1 MSDLHAI
8 LEAIGQLDDSEIDL
22 ADAALQLARRSAPDA
37 DWREASAHLSLIA
50 RAAAALAAEIDVLD
64 LPGCAA
70 MLASLLAEEFGYR
83 GDSETYDDL
92 ANANLIRV
100 IERRKGLPVALGIL
114 WLHAAQA
121 TGWEAFGIN
130 FPGHFLVGLG
140 AGNHQ
145 VVLDVFDGGRVLSIE
160 DLRSI
165 LHRVH
170 GKRVALRRE
179 MLIPMSNREILLRL
193 HGNIRSRQEQRGNP
207 RAALATLH
215 DMLLI
220 APAEPHLWLDAALL
234 HRQQD
239 EIAATL
245 TCYERFLALVP
256 EGAAAERIRDEAR
269 ELRGRMN

>member
-1 MSDLHAI
+1 MTDIALI
-8 LEAIGQLDDSEIDL
+8 LDAIGQLDDSEIDL
-22 ADAALQLARRSAPDA
+22 ADAALQLARSTAPDA
-37 DWREASAHLSLIA
+37 DLHECRAHLSLMA
-50 RAAAALAAEIDVLD
+50 RAAAALAGDLDILD

-70 MLASLLAEEFGYR
+70 MLSSLLAEEFGYR

-100 IERRKGLPVALGIL
+100 IERRKGLPVALGII
-114 WLHAAQA
+114 WLHAARA

-145 VVLDVFDGGRVLSIE
+145 VVLDVFDGGRIMSIE
-160 DLRSI
+160 DLRKI
-165 LHRVH
+165 LRRVH

-179 MLIPMSNREILLRL
+179 MLAPMTNREILLRL
-193 HGNIRSRQEQRGNP
+193 HGNIRSRQESRGQSHD
-207 RAALATLH
+207 ALLTLR
-215 DMLLI
+215 DMLRI
-220 APAEPHLWLDAALL
+220 APEEPHLWLEAAVL
-234 HRQQD
+234 HKQHD

-245 TCYERFLALVP
+245 DCYDRFLALVP
-256 EGAAAERIRDEAR
+256 EGAAADRIKDDAR